1 MNKEYHVSVNGN
13 DSNIGSLEAPFCT
26 ISKAAQVAVAG
37 DTVTVHEGVYREWV
51 RPAHGGESNE
61 KRIVYRAAEGEK
73 VVIKGSEVI
82 SNWEALGDGVWKA
95 ALPNEMFG
103 DYNPYEQAV
112 EGDWML
118 RPRNRSGTQARC
130 IEMERLYMRCL
141 AWRKSGRS
149 QRHGMRKYRMI
160 PPSSMQILERTIPNE
175 ALTEINVRKCCFY
188 PEKIGL
194 NYITVRGFEIA
205 QAASPWAPPDG
216 RAVWYAGST
225 LE

>member
-1 MNKEYHVSVNGN
+1 M
-13 DSNIGSLEAPFCT
+13 
-26 ISKAAQVAVAG
+26 
-37 DTVTVHEGVYREWV
+37 
-51 RPAHGGESNE
+51 
-61 KRIVYRAAEGEK
+61 
-73 VVIKGSEVI
+73 I

-118 RPRNRSGTQARC
+118 RPRNPFRHTGEVYRNGTALHEVFSVEEVRQEPATWYAEVSDDTTV
-130 IEMERLYMRCL
+130 IH
-141 AWRKSGRS
+141 ANFGADN
-149 QRHGMRKYRMI
+149 
-160 PPSSMQILERTIPNE
+160 PNE

-205 QAASPWAPPDG
+205 QAASPWRRRRQSSLVCWEHTG
-216 RAVWYAGST
+216 VKGG
-225 LE
+225 